1 MSPCHDLP
9 NPQFWADVHFPTFLD
24 QKFRWLAIPGLIRI
38 IAILQAAFFVVM
50 IFNPAGIGLIYANW
64 PLVLE
69 GEVWR
74 IFSFV
79 LIPPVPYNGGDLVFP
94 VFWMLITVMV
104 SFLISDVLE
113 QAWGVTR
120 TTIFVLSLMLCQGV
134 LFPILAFWLLDFELL
149 PVSYTHLT
157 LPTTPYV

>member
-113 QAWGVTR
+113 QAWGVTPQACSK
-120 TTIFVLSLMLCQGV
+120 TSLIRNC
-134 LFPILAFWLLDFELL
+134 LL
-149 PVSYTHLT
+149 YTS
-157 LPTTPYV
+157 PSPRDQRGSRMPSSA